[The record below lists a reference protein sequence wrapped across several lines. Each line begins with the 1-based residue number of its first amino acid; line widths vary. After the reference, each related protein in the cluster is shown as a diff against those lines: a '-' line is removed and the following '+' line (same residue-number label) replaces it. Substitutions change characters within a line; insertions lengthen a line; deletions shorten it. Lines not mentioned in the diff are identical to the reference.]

1 MNHIFLKI
9 AFHKMLYSLFGD
21 FGEDAESQ
29 KRARFGG
36 KPLDEFLRSDYDYFR
51 GPNVKG
57 GGFSSRDPRDL
68 FVDSLTGQGPRSQ
81 FFAPLRNAGID
92 TQDYQFYAD
101 KAGITNV
108 NSMNDLDQIITAFEA
123 DRRQPQ
129 QMAQSMSQEMVPPP
143 MQQQT
148 MAGKYLG
155 FF

>member
-1 MNHIFLKI
+1 
-9 AFHKMLYSLFGD
+9 MLYSLFGD
-21 FGEDAESQ
+21 FSEDTEGQ

-57 GGFSSRDPRDL
+57 GGFESRDPRDL

-108 NSMNDLDQIITAFEA
+108 NSSNDLDQIITAFNE
-123 DRRQPQ
+123 DRRQPREV
-129 QMAQSMSQEMVPPP
+129 AQAMSSEMVPQPSGP
-143 MQQQT
+143 MP

>member
-1 MNHIFLKI
+1 
-9 AFHKMLYSLFGD
+9 MLYSLFGD
-21 FGEDAESQ
+21 FSEDKDAK

-36 KPLDEFLRSDYDYFR
+36 RPLDEFLAGDSRYFR
-51 GPNVKG
+51 GENVKG
-57 GGFSSRDPRDL
+57 GGFKERDTRDL
-68 FVDSLTGQGPRSQ
+68 FIDSLTGQGPRSD
-81 FFAPLRNAGID
+81 FFAPLRDAGID

-108 NSMNDLDQIITAFEA
+108 NSMNDLNQIITAFNE

-129 QMAQSMSQEMVPPP
+129 VVAQSMSSEMVPQPSAP
-143 MQQQT
+143 APAPAPLP